1 MEQETSLFIAL
12 LIFTSFISTTITLN
26 AQTIDYS
33 EISSFGTI
41 VYSAEP
47 RTRTAIKIDYL
58 KDLTSEELANLAIK
72 YDLLITWLNEENKDA
87 ISRLYTINPE
97 MKILGYRNVA
107 YVGENE
113 DGGKLLDY
121 ARQNGWIL
129 KDIDGNEVQNL
140 VNTVLKRADVGNP
153 DFRDWLSDLIK
164 NRTDS
169 LGIDGI
175 MGDVTACR
183 ITMVNAD
190 PINPRTGEI
199 YTDQDYSADMLA
211 LVKRVREKTGKLY
224 LANGVG
230 MLQGSWKV
238 GFWYNRELAEPIV
251 NEVDGVLIE
260 GLIRYKDSYN
270 WRNEEDWKKDLEFL
284 DFLNKK
290 GKLTIAWT
298 IVSGDIP
305 EGATEDQ
312 IAMFGFV
319 THLLVLSD
327 DNDYYTARGYEEQ
340 FYDVVKIKIGNP
352 LEDFHTLDG
361 TSVVVREFSKS
372 LILLNPSENTY
383 NIPIVG
389 SYKTLD
395 GQIISEI
402 VLISHTGIILLKID

>member
-1 MEQETSLFIAL
+1 
-12 LIFTSFISTTITLN
+12 
-26 AQTIDYS
+26 
-33 EISSFGTI
+33 
-41 VYSAEP
+41 
-47 RTRTAIKIDYL
+47 
-58 KDLTSEELANLAIK
+58 
-72 YDLLITWLNEENKDA
+72 
-87 ISRLYTINPE
+87 
-97 MKILGYRNVA
+97 LGV
-107 YVGENE
+107 
-113 DGGKLLDY
+113 
-121 ARQNGWIL
+121 
-129 KDIDGNEVQNL
+129 
-140 VNTVLKRADVGNP
+140 
-153 DFRDWLSDLIK
+153 
-164 NRTDS
+164 
-169 LGIDGI
+169 DGI

-340 FYDVVKIKIGNP
+340 FYDVVKIEIGNP

-395 GQIISEI
+395 GLIISEI